1 MPESNC
7 ILLRLTPFRE
17 NTVIAASLS
26 PLYGRLDLFLP
37 GVRKTGKKQ
46 FPSVGLFRELAVDF
60 KQPRDGTTLCTP
72 RSMDVVRIHDSL
84 VENTRNYMAICSLAA
99 FLLRNS
105 RFMVQLPRTYQALSV
120 MLGRC
125 AGTKEDLSGFCPY
138 VKLVF
143 LHENG
148 FVSVPPEKQKTLDHI
163 FAFALGIT
171 TEPPQFNTTYYGRLV
186 QWIDALV
193 SLHCNQEV

>member
-26 PLYGRLDLFLP
+26 PTFGRLDLFLP
-37 GVRKTGKKQ
+37 GVKKTGKKQ
-46 FPSVGLFRELAVDF
+46 FPSVGLFRELYVDF
-60 KQPRDGTTLCTP
+60 RLPKDNSTLCTP
-72 RSMDVVRIHDSL
+72 RTIDVLRIHDSL
-84 VENTRNYMAICSLAA
+84 VENTRNYMAVCSLAA

-105 RFMVQLPRTYQALSV
+105 RFMVELPQTYQALSV
-120 MLGRC
+120 LLQKC
-125 AGTKEDLSGFCPY
+125 AAAKDDLTSFFPY

-148 FVSVPPEKQKTLDHI
+148 FVSVPPEKQKTLDLI
-163 FAFALGIT
+163 FSFALGLT
-171 TEPPQFNTTYYGRLV
+171 PDPPGFSTAYYGRLV
-186 QWIDALV
+186 QWIHALIH
-193 SLHCNQEV
+193 LHCNQEV

>member
-26 PLYGRLDLFLP
+26 PEYGRLDLFLP
-37 GVRKTGKKQ
+37 GVKKTGKKQ

-60 KQPRDGTTLCTP
+60 KPPKDGSTLCTP
-72 RSMDVVRIHDSL
+72 RTIDIVRIHDSL
-84 VENTRNYMAICSLAA
+84 VENTRNYMAVCSLAA

-105 RFMVQLPRTYQALSV
+105 RFMVELPRTYQALSV
-120 MLGRC
+120 ILARC
-125 AGTKEDLSGFCPY
+125 AATKTDMTGFMPY

-148 FVSVPPEKQKTLDHI
+148 FVSVPPEKQKTLDSI
-163 FAFALGIT
+163 FDFALGIT
-171 TEPPQFNTTYYGRLV
+171 SEPPPFNTSYYGRLI

-193 SLHCNQEV
+193 SLHCNQDG